1 RDSSHSRSALSSA
14 LQVVPTVPVAEPRWA
29 WVLVELAIAYWRA
42 HGWPQVDATPN
53 AGRAETVSR
62 DHLPETSA
70 WLARLL
76 EVEPVATEETGMADG
91 CRDGTEPGRFPWPR
105 RLGSRP
111 RAWTALRRGRRKSPR
126 PAVTQRRQ
134 RTPRPDDGCRGLS
147 NGAMMPSRPLA
158 MISAMSPGVKRMCLK
173 IRVKGTSRSRA

>member
-53 AGRAETVSR
+53 AGRTETVSR

-76 EVEPVATEETGMADG
+76 EVEPVATEEPGMTDG
-91 CRDGTEPGRFPWPR
+91 RKDGSEPGR
-105 RLGSRP
+105 
-111 RAWTALRRGRRKSPR
+111 ALVTSSSGIPAEGLDCANAEDDRSP
-126 PAVTQRRQ
+126 QGQ
-134 RTPRPDDGCRGLS
+134 G
-147 NGAMMPSRPLA
+147 
-158 MISAMSPGVKRMCLK
+158 
-173 IRVKGTSRSRA
+173 